1 MNRAALPLFLLLA
14 AMTPSAARAYSL
26 PDVLSAPYHSDLVA
40 AAEAERIAWV
50 VNERGVRNVETAAAP
65 GFAVRRLTRFAEDD
79 GQPLSD
85 LALTPDGAVLFFVRG
100 GGRNSAGEYLNAASD
115 PTPPEPTIWAV
126 RTDGSAAPRKLS
138 AGTDPLP
145 APDGRR
151 FLFLHAGQVWEGTL
165 AARAAEP
172 VPLFA
177 VRRGA
182 VGLRWS
188 PDGQRVA
195 FLSDRGD
202 HSFVGIFDRGSRQI
216 RWIAPGVER
225 DVEPAW
231 SPDGRSL
238 AFFRLPGMRPGELY
252 DLTVSGPFAVWVA
265 DAATGKAREVWRTPD
280 GAGGFSPVDF
290 ASPLRWA
297 GPERLVFPSEHAGW
311 LHLHSVDLATGT
323 ARDLTPGPGEAE
335 SWTLS
340 ADGARLWVSGNFGG
354 SEQRRLFAVPTA
366 GGALEPV
373 TAEGRIDTHPVALH
387 GGRRLAFRTA
397 SARRPAGIALLDL
410 PGAEIRTVA
419 PARLPAEFP
428 EAALAAPESVTFRAG
443 DGLELHGQLFRRAGS
458 DPEPG
463 PAVIFL
469 HGGPVRQ
476 MLPGFHYLGYY
487 SGAYAFNQYLAS
499 RGFTVLAVNFRT
511 GVGYGRAFRQAAGQ
525 GPRGASEYQDVLAAA
540 RFLRGRP
547 EVDPARIGLWGGSY
561 GGFLTALGLAR
572 NSDLF
577 AAGVDLHGVHDWA
590 FRGREFPLPGGAWGL
605 KPEESELAYRSSPV
619 AAVDSWSSP
628 VLLVHGDDDR
638 NVQFAETV
646 DLVHRLRE
654 RKVAVEVLVLPDE
667 EHSFVRYRSWLATY
681 GAAAEFL
688 EKTLMVS
695 SRE

>member
-1 MNRAALPLFLLLA
+1 MNRAALSILALLLLS
-14 AMTPSAARAYSL
+14 AMTTLTARAYSL
-26 PDVLSAPYHSDLVA
+26 ADVLSAPFHSDLVA
-40 AAEAERIAWV
+40 ASETERIAWV

-65 GFAVRRLTRFAEDD
+65 DFAVRRLSRFAEDD

-85 LALTPDGAVLFFVRG
+85 LALTPDGSVLFFVRG

-126 RTDGSAAPRKLS
+126 RTDGSEEPWKVG
-138 AGTDPLP
+138 AGTDPIP

-151 FLFLHAGQVWEGTL
+151 FLFAQGGKAWEGSL
-165 AARAAEP
+165 SEKSDEP
-172 VPLFA
+172 APLFA
-177 VRRGA
+177 VRKGA

-202 HSFVGIFDRGSRQI
+202 HSFVGIFDRESRKI
-216 RWIAPGVER
+216 LWIAPGVER
-225 DVEPAW
+225 DVDPVW

-238 AFFRLPGMRPGELY
+238 AFLRLPGMRPGELY
-252 DLTVSGPFAVWVA
+252 DLTVSGDFAVWVA
-265 DAATGKAREVWRTPD
+265 DAATGKARELWRTPQ

-290 ASPLRWA
+290 AQPLRWA

-311 LHLHSVDLATGT
+311 LHLHSVDVATGK

-340 ADGARLWVSGNFGG
+340 ADGARLWVSGNFGS

-366 GGALEPV
+366 GGKLEPV
-373 TAEGRIDTHPVALH
+373 TAEGRIDTHPVLLH

-397 SARRPAGIALLDL
+397 SARRPEGIAVLDAKS
-410 PGAEIRTVA
+410 GDIRAVA
-419 PARLPAEFP
+419 PVRLPAEFP

-443 DGLELHGQLFRRAGS
+443 DGLELHGQLFRRAGKGT
-458 DPEPG
+458 ERG

-476 MLPGFHYLGYY
+476 MLPGFHYLPYY

-499 RGFTVLAVNFRT
+499 RGFTVLSVNFRT

-605 KPEESELAYRSSPV
+605 KPEESDLAFRSSPV
-619 AAVDSWSSP
+619 AAVDTWTSP
-628 VLLVHGDDDR
+628 VLLIHGDDDR
-638 NVQFAETV
+638 NVLFAETV

-654 RKVAVEVLVLPDE
+654 RKVPVEVLVLPDE
-667 EHSFVRYRSWLATY
+667 EHSFARFRSWFDTY
-681 GAAAEFL
+681 RAAAEFL
-688 EKTLMVS
+688 EKTLTP
-695 SRE
+695 